1 MVRDIVKDE
10 VFLSVKSEAATR
22 DDILIAVDLMD
33 TLKAH
38 AHHCVGLAANMIG
51 VRKCIIAIRIE
62 DICIA
67 MLNPQIVKKSARTY
81 KTTEGCLSLAGE
93 RETVRHEWIEVK
105 YNGMEFEKQRQ
116 KFSGFAAQIIQHE
129 IDHCNGILI

>member
-10 VFLSVKSEAATR
+10 AFLSVKSEAATR
-22 DDILIAVDLMD
+22 DDILIAVDLID

-51 VRKCIIAIRIE
+51 VSKCIIAIRIE

-93 RETVRHEWIEVK
+93 RETVRHDWIEVK
-105 YNGMEFEKQRQ
+105 YNGLEFEKQRQ

>member
-10 VFLSVKSEAATR
+10 AFLSVKSEAATR
-22 DDILIAVDLMD
+22 DDLLIAVDLID

-51 VRKCIIAIRIE
+51 VSKCIIAIRIE

-93 RETVRHEWIEVK
+93 RETVRHDWIEVK
-105 YNGMEFEKQRQ
+105 YNGLEFEKQRQ

>member
-1 MVRDIVKDE
+1 MVRDIVNDE
-10 VFLSVKSEAATR
+10 AFLSVKSEAATR
-22 DDILIAVDLMD
+22 DDILIAVDLID

-51 VRKCIIAIRIE
+51 VSKCIIVIRIE

-81 KTTEGCLSLAGE
+81 KTTEGCLSLSGE

-105 YNGMEFEKQRQ
+105 YNDMDFKKQRQ

>member
-10 VFLSVKSEAATR
+10 AFLSVKSEAATR
-22 DDILIAVDLMD
+22 DDILIAVDLID

-81 KTTEGCLSLAGE
+81 KTTEGCLSLSGE

-105 YNGMEFEKQRQ
+105 YNDMDFKKQRQ

>member
-1 MVRDIVKDE
+1 MVRDIIKDE
-10 VFLSVKSEAATR
+10 AFLSMKSEAADK
-22 DDILIAVDLMD
+22 DDIPIAMDLLD

-51 VRKCIIAIRIE
+51 VSKCIIAIRIE

-67 MLNPQIVKKSARTY
+67 MLNPQIVKKSDRTY
-81 KTTEGCLSLAGE
+81 KTTEGCLSLSGE

-105 YNGMEFEKQRQ
+105 YNDMDFKKQRQ